1 MITLLSWLIVI
12 LIVVA
17 LFKITGFVF
26 HIVGKM
32 LGFIFGIAGWLILA
46 GLAVTVFG
54 LAMFCVPVILIV
66 GCLALIADAT

>member
-1 MITLLSWLIVI
+1 MVTLLSWLIVI

-32 LGFIFGIAGWLILA
+32 LGFIFGIAAWLILA

-66 GCLALIADAT
+66 GCLALIAAAT

>member
-1 MITLLSWLIVI
+1 MVTLLSWLIVI

-32 LGFIFGIAGWLILA
+32 LGFIFGIAAWLILA

-66 GCLALIADAT
+66 GCLVLIAAAT

>member
-1 MITLLSWLIVI
+1 MVTLLSWLIVI

-32 LGFIFGIAGWLILA
+32 LGFIFGIAAWLILA
-46 GLAVTVFG
+46 GLAVTLFG

-66 GCLALIADAT
+66 GCLALIAAAT

>member
-1 MITLLSWLIVI
+1 MVTLLSWLIVI

-26 HIVGKM
+26 HNVGKM
-32 LGFIFGIAGWLILA
+32 LGFIFGIAAWLILA

-66 GCLALIADAT
+66 GCLALIAAAT